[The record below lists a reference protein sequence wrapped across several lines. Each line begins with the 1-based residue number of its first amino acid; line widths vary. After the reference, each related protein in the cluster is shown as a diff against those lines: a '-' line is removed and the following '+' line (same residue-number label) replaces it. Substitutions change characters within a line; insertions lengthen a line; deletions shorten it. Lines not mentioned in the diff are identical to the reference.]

1 MKPDEVVQLLNEIGI
16 PVSVPTLARY
26 VREKL
31 ISEPQRGGHGRGGGR
46 WTEYSLYGVV
56 EAATTW
62 KLLNG
67 KIVLMEDKK
76 QTIRFSP
83 RLVRFAKDEALL
95 NFGKWISGTEGAKF
109 INPEFVLTDGVDN
122 TASKMARIGDLVE
135 SMSNLE
141 QSINERSEEDKK
153 FIIDK
158 QREAG
163 APEWFPI
170 IEVNNCEPLIFI
182 RFVNMLQV
190 AYVRE
195 YGKSILS
202 IIPKLDNKN

>member
-26 VREKL
+26 VRDGL
-31 ISEPQRGGHGRGGGR
+31 ISEPERGGHGRGGGR
-46 WTEYSLYGVV
+46 WTEYSLHGVI
-56 EAATTW
+56 EAATAW

-67 KIVLMEDKK
+67 KIVILGDEK

-83 RLVRFAKDEALL
+83 SLVRFVRKEALL
-95 NFGKWISGTEGAKF
+95 SFGKWISGTEGAKF
-109 INPEFVLTDGVDN
+109 INPEFVITDGVDN
-122 TASKMARIGDLVE
+122 LAAKVAKFGDLMD
-135 SMSNLE
+135 SMSNLK
-141 QSINERSEEDKK
+141 QTINERSEEEKK
-153 FIIDK
+153 FIIER

-170 IEVNNCEPLIFI
+170 IQLDDSELLISI
-182 RFVNMLQV
+182 RFIKMLKS
-190 AYVRE
+190 AYLRE